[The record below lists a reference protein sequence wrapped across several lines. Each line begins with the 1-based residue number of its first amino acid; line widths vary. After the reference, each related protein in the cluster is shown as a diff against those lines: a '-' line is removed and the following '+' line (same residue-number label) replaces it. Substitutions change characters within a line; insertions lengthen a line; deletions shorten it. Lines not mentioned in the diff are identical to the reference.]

1 MSELLSFKSTSK
13 WPLITQ
19 KISMMKLSFF
29 EKPSQ
34 GTKMRSSILM
44 THFRQKYPSACSRPK
59 GPFKPRN
66 EPDGDDKQRLWNYEL
81 TKMHTFFNL
90 HYSQP
95 LPSKIFSFT
104 VRFIYSSK
112 WFWAHFHKSITCL
125 NLRSKVLATKS
136 YWHLAA
142 HLALC

>member
-19 KISMMKLSFF
+19 KLVWWNWVSLK
-29 EKPSQ
+29 SQ
-34 GTKMRSSILM
+34 VRTPKMRSSILM
-44 THFRQKYPSACSRPK
+44 THTRQKYPSACSRPK

-66 EPDGDDKQRLWNYEL
+66 EPDGDDKLKLWIDQ
-81 TKMHTFFNL
+81 MHTFFNL